1 MNNTPY
7 LNFKVRS
14 SRDTALYINVLRK
27 NGADDYS
34 DKTEIKLADLKAG
47 VAAEVQIAFADLPGL
62 SALVNDEG
70 VFHLGGTGFKTAG
83 FGENDT
89 FEYDH
94 FYATSQKAEGGEMK
108 VAPACFDA
116 DKTSSWYA
124 SDQYD
129 GTENWRCLITVAD
142 GVWTYRLKDK
152 GGWDAGY
159 VEANK
164 NLITVDTAVTPY
176 LNYKVKADKDTTL
189 YIGKRVN
196 DDWVRIPYATVK
208 AGVLTEG
215 QVKIADI
222 PGIGEYL
229 QDGRLVLDSTRLRDR
244 QLRRRGHV
252 RIPRVLRHQ
261 QESGGRGH
269 ARAGARRT
277 NPATTWCIPPGSPRP
292 SPATGGIGTGIPAA
306 ARAPASSSAI
316 RRTAPS
322 C

>member
-1 MNNTPY
+1 MRRDADS
-7 LNFKVRS
+7 VRGS
-14 SRDTALYINVLRK
+14 A
-27 NGADDYS
+27 
-34 DKTEIKLADLKAG
+34 
-47 VAAEVQIAFADLPGL
+47 GL

-83 FGENDT
+83 FGDNDT

-164 NLITVDTAVTPY
+164 NLITWTP
-176 LNYKVKADKDTTL
+176 
-189 YIGKRVN
+189 
-196 DDWVRIPYATVK
+196 P
-208 AGVLTEG
+208 
-215 QVKIADI
+215 
-222 PGIGEYL
+222 
-229 QDGRLVLDSTRLRDR
+229 
-244 QLRRRGHV
+244 
-252 RIPRVLRHQ
+252 
-261 QESGGRGH
+261 
-269 ARAGARRT
+269 
-277 NPATTWCIPPGSPRP
+277 
-292 SPATGGIGTGIPAA
+292 
-306 ARAPASSSAI
+306 
-316 RRTAPS
+316 
-322 C
+322 